1 MYFNNN
7 NNNNNNC
14 RICKKSDESVDHLI
28 AGCPIL
34 ASKEYKARHDRLG
47 QYIHWNVCKH
57 YNIKVPEK
65 WYEHH
70 PVEVTNG
77 KDVTIL
83 WDFTV
88 HTDRTTTANKP
99 DIVIKD
105 FKARTCQIIDM
116 AVPCDSNISTKEYDK
131 LQKYKDLV
139 IEITRMWHLNATT
152 IPAIMSALGMIRK
165 GNSRNVKRIQ
175 GNSKLQELQKI
186 TLMGTAHILRKTLS
200 VRT

>member
-1 MYFNNN
+1 MRVVIIIILTNVYRTKIANDGTDPL
-7 NNNNNNC
+7 C
-14 RICKKSDESVDHLI
+14 CMCKKLDESVDHLT
-28 AGCPIL
+28 ASCPIL
-34 ASKEYKARHDRLG
+34 ASKEYKAPHDRLG

-105 FKARTCQIIDM
+105 LKARTCQIIDM
-116 AVPCDSNISTKEYDK
+116 AVPVIVTFRLKSMMNFRNIKTWK
-131 LQKYKDLV
+131 LRSPECG
-139 IEITRMWHLNATT
+139 I
-152 IPAIMSALGMIRK
+152 
-165 GNSRNVKRIQ
+165 
-175 GNSKLQELQKI
+175 
-186 TLMGTAHILRKTLS
+186 
-200 VRT
+200 